1 VAAIAMLLLGSDVE
15 AERIGRVCVWGASG
29 RPLNVASAQAVG
41 LLPDLPAAKVHR
53 FADATPDGC
62 EALLLSQEGATILE
76 KTASGLSL
84 INTTL
89 VIWYED
95 RSIEESWLRKSRTTI
110 RQRGGT
116 AMRDVIKAYNDAVF
130 ETDKD
135 AAFRAVDEALERGMT
150 PEDIVFE
157 VVIPAVEEMM
167 TRIARDPDANLAQHF
182 MTAQIA
188 SEVTEK
194 MLERFAH
201 SPEIIGKVVIGTAY
215 GDLHSLGKRI
225 VMGCLKALMVDVVDL
240 GVNVPAE
247 RFVDEARNRDAQV
260 IAISAMMVHTANG
273 PQGCIK
279 VRQLL
284 QEQGLADR
292 IRIAVGGAP
301 YRFDGELYRAVGADA
316 YATDGVTAGRVIIE
330 LIHQVKRP

>member
-1 VAAIAMLLLGSDVE
+1 
-15 AERIGRVCVWGASG
+15 
-29 RPLNVASAQAVG
+29 
-41 LLPDLPAAKVHR
+41 
-53 FADATPDGC
+53 
-62 EALLLSQEGATILE
+62 
-76 KTASGLSL
+76 
-84 INTTL
+84 
-89 VIWYED
+89 
-95 RSIEESWLRKSRTTI
+95 
-110 RQRGGT
+110 
-116 AMRDVIKAYNDAVF
+116 MRDVIKAYNDAVF
-130 ETDKD
+130 ETDRE

-150 PEDIVFE
+150 PEDIVFK

-167 TRIARDPDANLAQHF
+167 TRIAQDPDANLAQHF

-194 MLERFAH
+194 MLERFEH

-247 RFVDEARNRDAQV
+247 RFVDEARSRDAQV

-273 PQGCIK
+273 PHGCIK

-284 QEQGLADR
+284 REQGLADR

-316 YATDGVTAGRVIIE
+316 FATDGVTAGRVIID